1 MTLAPAALARLYAA
15 VRTVPDFPTP
25 GVQFRDITP
34 LLADA
39 QALRLACSAFVDRHR
54 ADAIDR
60 IAAVDARGF
69 IFGAIVAHELRA
81 GFVPVRKAG
90 KLPAQRRSESYA
102 LEYGSGVLEIHE
114 DAITRGQRV
123 LLVDDLIAT
132 GGTLLA
138 AARLLQQLGADVVS
152 CVALIDLPDLGGS
165 RRLRA
170 AGFDVLTLLE
180 FPGH

>member
-1 MTLAPAALARLYAA
+1 MNLAPAELAALYAA
-15 VRTVPDFPTP
+15 VRTVPDFPVA

-39 QALRLACSAFVDRHR
+39 TTLRLACHAFVDRHR
-54 ADAIDR
+54 GDAIDR
-60 IAAVDARGF
+60 VAAVDARGF

-81 GFVPVRKAG
+81 GFVPVRKEG
-90 KLPAQRRSESYA
+90 KLPGQRRSETYA
-102 LEYGSGVLEIHE
+102 LEYGSGVLEIHD
-114 DAITRGQRV
+114 DAIARGQRV

-138 AARLLQQLGADVVS
+138 AARLLQQLGAHVVS
-152 CVALIDLPDLGGS
+152 CVAVIDLPELGGS
-165 RRLRA
+165 QRLRA
-170 AGFDVLTLLE
+170 AGFDVFTLLD